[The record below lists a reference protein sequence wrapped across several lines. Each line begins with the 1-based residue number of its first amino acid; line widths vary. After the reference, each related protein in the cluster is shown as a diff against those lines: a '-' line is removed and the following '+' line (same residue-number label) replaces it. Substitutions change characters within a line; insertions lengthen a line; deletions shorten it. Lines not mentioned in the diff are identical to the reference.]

1 MRAYRAAMH
10 APRVVAMAGLVFPI
24 INCRDLAPMRQF
36 YEQVFGGEV
45 AYSYAPEGEPVYQTL
60 NVGDGLIAL
69 GLGNGPAIY
78 GEVPLPATGHAVDLC
93 LYVPDLDAVAAAVT
107 PAGGAVVTPPADMEW
122 GERAAYLRDPQ
133 GTMLLVIQESAG

>member
-1 MRAYRAAMH
+1 
-10 APRVVAMAGLVFPI
+10 MAGQVFPI

-36 YEQVFGGEV
+36 YEQVFAGEV
-45 AYSYAPEGEPVYQTL
+45 SYSYPPEGDPVYQTL

-69 GLGNGPAIY
+69 GLGDGPAIY

-93 LYVPDLDAVAAAVT
+93 LYVPDLDAVVASTEA
-107 PAGGAVVTPPADMEW
+107 AGGAVATPPADMDW

-133 GTMLLVIQESAG
+133 GTILLVIQDGAAAG

>member
-1 MRAYRAAMH
+1 
-10 APRVVAMAGLVFPI
+10 MAGLVFPI

-36 YEQVFGGEV
+36 YERVFEGEV
-45 AYSYAPEGEPVYQTL
+45 SYSYPPEGEPVYQTL
-60 NVGDGLIAL
+60 TVGDGLIAL

-93 LYVPDLDAVAAAVT
+93 LYVPDLDAVAASAEA
-107 PAGGAVVTPPADMEW
+107 AGGAVVTPPADMDW

-133 GTMLLVIQESAG
+133 GTMLLVIQDDAAAAG